1 MTITTER
8 ALLIVLTEAQEL
20 EDTIEMIENAN
31 QQMDYRATAA
41 QRRAIEFLRRRE
53 RELRQVADKLK
64 NVAAK
69 ETA

>member
-31 QQMDYRATAA
+31 QQMDYRTTAA